1 MSLKWVLVIFQLKQ
15 YRYVRTK
22 VYVISLSSRFCVAC
36 KRDSYKIHVYVIFFN
51 IKIIQDG
58 LSVVVLGPAFE
69 SFKIIVR
76 HCHLG
81 HPKSDIN
88 L

>member
-1 MSLKWVLVIFQLKQ
+1 MLGLKAYMKPLALDSVLHVNE
-15 YRYVRTK
+15 
-22 VYVISLSSRFCVAC
+22 
-36 KRDSYKIHVYVIFFN
+36 IHKNFMCITFF

-81 HPKSDIN
+81 HP
-88 L
+88 